1 MAWPWTR
8 TTPPGAD
15 VQSNATLFS
24 KNLKIRIVDLHN
36 FWKRDYN
43 LTKRDAFN
51 TVKHWL
57 YISII
62 FLRCDPQ
69 TKIYQVGFLEISLK
83 KALIRLLPFISQT
96 WPWHHA
102 HQSSRGRCA
111 RSKPH
116 PPFQKCWC
124 TGLKIAYGARAC
136 IHTFSQAVRGR
147 GENSSI
153 PDVKHWRGCVINENS
168 LPTTHIVH
176 AYSCW
181 SHGPSSNVL
190 R

>member
-69 TKIYQVGFLEISLK
+69 TKKYQVGFLEISLK
-83 KALIRLLPFISQT
+83 KALIRLLLLYHKRDHDTMHTNLPGADVQD
-96 WPWHHA
+96 
-102 HQSSRGRCA
+102 QSHTR
-111 RSKPH
+111 H
-116 PPFQKCWC
+116 FQKCWC

>member
-69 TKIYQVGFLEISLK
+69 TKKYQVGFLEISLK
-83 KALIRLLPFISQT
+83 KALIRLLLLYHKRDHDTMHTNLPGADVQD
-96 WPWHHA
+96 
-102 HQSSRGRCA
+102 QSHTRHLEMLIY
-111 RSKPH
+111 RSKN
-116 PPFQKCWC
+116 C
-124 TGLKIAYGARAC
+124 LRRAR
-136 IHTFSQAVRGR
+136 VY
-147 GENSSI
+147 
-153 PDVKHWRGCVINENS
+153 
-168 LPTTHIVH
+168 THIQPGG
-176 AYSCW
+176 AW
-181 SHGPSSNVL
+181 AG
-190 R
+190 RKQ